1 MRAQSLVAAFALL
14 LVPAWAIPQDA
25 VVATQLAEL
34 ISMQGKVADADTRV
48 RVAAT
53 HRVWTIGVTSASP
66 DVKVHAIGL
75 LAEPAGSSSD
85 HIRMPAVYAVAD
97 IARSADQVEVK
108 RRAISVLREPLLA
121 SQVPI
126 RDASIDALN
135 SIVASG
141 PGPDTA
147 LAALDVLAPA
157 VRSGNNGVRIPAINA
172 VVRAVDG
179 SRSERA
185 CQVALDLLAAP
196 LESDAMIGGLEV
208 RMMALW
214 AVERVGLQA
223 ADVTTKAKAMGL
235 LQAYAAKSGWEPEA
249 RARAQQGSATIQN
262 SLKP

>member
-1 MRAQSLVAAFALL
+1 
-14 LVPAWAIPQDA
+14 
-25 VVATQLAEL
+25 
-34 ISMQGKVADADTRV
+34 
-48 RVAAT
+48 
-53 HRVWTIGVTSASP
+53 
-66 DVKVHAIGL
+66 
-75 LAEPAGSSSD
+75 
-85 HIRMPAVYAVAD
+85 
-97 IARSADQVEVK
+97 VEVK

-185 CQVALDLLAAP
+185 CQVALDLLTAP

-223 ADVTTKAKAMGL
+223 AEVTTKAKAMGL